1 MIEALLQHPIFGVII
16 SIFIMIL
23 IITESILKE
32 RLLKNRLTFS
42 FVNVAFF
49 VLLTFTYETYILA
62 HQDFK
67 VAYVVYTYFNYF
79 IFLVALYQT
88 FRNAI
93 LNASQ
98 YQLFIKGVKNTKWN
112 VYYVVDHKE
121 RIKDISISLLR
132 ELNLDKQE
140 VIGKKLFHVFNSK
153 IRFTKMNGEDIN
165 DRTLEKY
172 YNDYRKTVKPSDTE
186 DQELHFQ
193 NFNGETVILHLNMQP
208 LYVLGKYRGRMC
220 VGEKKTDEALM
231 QVERELKKTDHE
243 LESIRHKFIATLELS
258 EDGLFYIDLD
268 EKTIWLNDTV
278 KDQLKLPTNLLDVNE
293 YRKQIEPNDLKKY
306 LSVVSDLTPNKP
318 SYSLSYRL
326 MIDGQYIWI
335 KEKGKRLFEDQKT
348 SVIMGIMTP
357 LHSAHFRKTH
367 IEILDTI
374 KDENYL
380 LPDLKQLIKN
390 GRPFQ
395 LAVINLKNIPKIN
408 ELHGREVGNMLM
420 AQYISRLKTS
430 FLTESSDIYR
440 LSGLEFAMTITDAR
454 KMASLSQGIRA
465 QENYLNMSIEY
476 GAITAELEVFI
487 GIAQMY
493 DDAIN
498 AQDLYQNAA
507 TALKTAQLPQYRGQG
522 CYFKDIK

>member
-49 VLLTFTYETYILA
+49 VLLTFTYETFILA

-140 VIGKKLFHVFNSK
+140 VVGKKLFQVFNSK

-243 LESIRHKFIATLELS
+243 LESIRHKFIATL
-258 EDGLFYIDLD
+258 
-268 EKTIWLNDTV
+268 
-278 KDQLKLPTNLLDVNE
+278 
-293 YRKQIEPNDLKKY
+293 
-306 LSVVSDLTPNKP
+306 
-318 SYSLSYRL
+318 
-326 MIDGQYIWI
+326 
-335 KEKGKRLFEDQKT
+335 
-348 SVIMGIMTP
+348 
-357 LHSAHFRKTH
+357 
-367 IEILDTI
+367 
-374 KDENYL
+374 
-380 LPDLKQLIKN
+380 
-390 GRPFQ
+390 
-395 LAVINLKNIPKIN
+395 
-408 ELHGREVGNMLM
+408 
-420 AQYISRLKTS
+420 
-430 FLTESSDIYR
+430 
-440 LSGLEFAMTITDAR
+440 
-454 KMASLSQGIRA
+454 
-465 QENYLNMSIEY
+465 
-476 GAITAELEVFI
+476 
-487 GIAQMY
+487 
-493 DDAIN
+493 
-498 AQDLYQNAA
+498 
-507 TALKTAQLPQYRGQG
+507 
-522 CYFKDIK
+522 